1 MNKKMKRIVILL
13 GVLVVACIAAFAA
26 SQYQVQQEK
35 IASTEDVILA
45 IETGDA
51 TAISWEFEDEDAD
64 TDSGEASEGT
74 FSFTLEDG
82 VWIYAD
88 DESFPT
94 DTEVIE
100 SLLEIFTEFGASFI
114 IEEVEDYSQYG
125 LSDPCAAITITTADA
140 EYVIELG
147 DFSTMDSQRYVSI
160 GDGNA
165 YLVSVDPMDYY
176 ALALSDLIDNDEL
189 PSFDAVSQIEIDAD
203 ETYSIYYEEESAYAY
218 SEDDIYYTDTD
229 DGTTALDADAV
240 TSYLST
246 ISSLDLTDYLTYSV
260 TDDELTEYGFDDPE
274 LTVTVDY
281 TDVLTDDDGNE
292 TEESGTFV
300 ITVARDADQIAAAAA
315 AEEEDADS
323 DTDTDTTDEDEEEIA
338 AYVRIGESSMIYGI
352 TSDEY
357 TSLMEA
363 DYEDLCHLELVPFA
377 ESEITSAEVTLDGE
391 TYVFTAEYDE
401 DEETVTW
408 YYEDEEIGST
418 DFADSLLALSLTDLD
433 EDAAGEEEEISVTVY
448 VSNENYSSVSLTL
461 YRYDG
466 TYCAAETDGTAAG
479 LVLRSD
485 VVDLIEAVN
494 SIILD

>member
-35 IASTEDVILA
+35 IATTEDVILA

-64 TDSGEASEGT
+64 TDSGEAAEGS

-82 VWIYAD
+82 AWIYAD

-94 DTEVIE
+94 DAEVIE

-125 LSDPCAAITITTADA
+125 LSDPCATITITTADA

-176 ALALSDLIDNDEL
+176 ALDISDLINNDET
-189 PSFDAVSQIEIDAD
+189 PSFDAVSAVEIDGD
-203 ETYSIYYEEESAYAY
+203 ETLTIYYEEESAYAY
-218 SEDDIYYTDTD
+218 SEEDVYYTDTD
-229 DGTTALDADAV
+229 GGTKALDADLV

-246 ISSLDLTDYLTYSV
+246 VSALDLTDYVTYSV

-281 TDVLTDDDGNE
+281 TDTVTDDDGNE

-315 AEEEDADS
+315 AEEEEDS
-323 DTDTDTTDEDEEEIA
+323 DTDTDTTDEDEEDIA
-338 AYVRIGESSMIYGI
+338 AYVRIGESSIIYGI
-352 TSDEY
+352 TSDTY
-357 TSLMEA
+357 TSLMEVR
-363 DYEDLCHLELVPFA
+363 YENLCHLELVPFA

-391 TYVFTAEYDE
+391 TVTFTAAYDE

-408 YYEDEEIGST
+408 YYGEEEISST
-418 DFADSLLALSLTDLD
+418 DFSDSLLALSLTDLD
-433 EDAAGEEEEISVTVY
+433 EDVSGDEEEISVTVY
-448 VSNENYSSVSLTL
+448 VSNGNYSSVSFTL

-466 TYCAAETDGTAAG
+466 TCCAAEVDGDAAG

-485 VVDLIEAVN
+485 AVDLIEAVN